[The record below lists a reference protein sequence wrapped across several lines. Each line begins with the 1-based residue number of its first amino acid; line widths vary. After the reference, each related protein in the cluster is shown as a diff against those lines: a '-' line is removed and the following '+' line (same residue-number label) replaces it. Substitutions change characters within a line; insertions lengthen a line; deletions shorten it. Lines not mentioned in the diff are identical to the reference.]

1 MTYIIRAKLTISVF
15 TRVVADSASEAMEI
29 ARERSNCELS
39 EPVGQ
44 DVNDVWCHG
53 GELDGEPYDLE
64 YATED

>member
-1 MTYIIRAKLTISVF
+1 MTYIISAKLTISVF

-29 ARERSNCELS
+29 ARERE
-39 EPVGQ
+39 
-44 DVNDVWCHG
+44 VWCHG